1 MGESFFFCPTRLDP
15 RLDSQF
21 TQESRIV
28 NQVENRD
35 SQWTVNFLL
44 NGNVIEDL
52 RYFQRLIH

>member
-1 MGESFFFCPTRLDP
+1 MGESFFFCLTRLDP
-15 RLDSQF
+15 RLDSRF
-21 TQESRIV
+21 MQESRIV

-52 RYFQRLIH
+52 RISKD